1 LRADI
6 YQQAPKQNHHWRSN
20 LMSTV
25 LLLNNEDVEKL
36 LTIENTIRALHEAYL
51 ELDKGQTANRPRTF
65 TFSPTNNGRFVANT
79 HEGIIRAKGVYD
91 IRIVTHSRPDP
102 TVDPTR
108 VNYFHGALNCS
119 LDMLYDIHSG
129 DLLAIIHDGYLQKM
143 RVQATNAIAA
153 RYMARK
159 DTRSMALIGSGWQAS
174 AAIESMRFVRP
185 IQKVN
190 VFSRN
195 EENRKSF
202 VQRMRSMY
210 KDMDI
215 QDFDTAE
222 QAVRGTDTV
231 VAATTSKIPVCK
243 GEWIEKGMHLTGILP
258 YEFDLD
264 CYRKADHIVIFN
276 RLHGRDYG
284 LSRGPEEEPLDIP
297 PHAELLK
304 NTPEIADLISEKVP
318 GRMGRDQITIFAN
331 GGHGWGHDGG
341 PGYGI
346 QFAAMAKL
354 VYDLAKSRDVGRQ
367 LPLDWFQQNVNS

>member
-1 LRADI
+1 
-6 YQQAPKQNHHWRSN
+6 
-20 LMSTV
+20 MV
-25 LLLNNEDVEKL
+25 LLINNEDVERL
-36 LTIENTIRALHEAYL
+36 LTIKEVMRVLDEAYL
-51 ELDKGQTANRPRTF
+51 DLDKGLTANRPRTF
-65 TFSPTNNGRFVANT
+65 TFSPTDNGRFVANT
-79 HEGIIRAKGVYD
+79 HEGLMRNKGVYD

-102 TVDPTR
+102 TVDPTK

-119 LDMLYDIHSG
+119 LDLLYDINSG

-159 DTRSMALIGSGWQAS
+159 NTKSMALIGSGWQAT

-195 EENRKSF
+195 IENRKTF
-202 VQRMRSMY
+202 VQQMRSVY

-215 QDFDTAE
+215 QDFDSAE
-222 QAVRGTDTV
+222 QAVRGTDMV
-231 VAATTSKIPVCK
+231 VAATNSKAPVCK
-243 GEWIEKGMHLTGILP
+243 GEWIEKGMHLTGVLP

-264 CYRKADHIVIFN
+264 CYKKADYIVTFN
-276 RLHGRDYG
+276 RLHGRDYT
-284 LSRGPEEEPLDIP
+284 LRRGPEEEPLDIP
-297 PHAELLK
+297 PHAELIK
-304 NTPEIADLISEKVP
+304 GTPEIADLVSEKVP
-318 GRMGRDQITIFAN
+318 GRKNDDQITIFAN

-346 QFAAMAKL
+346 QFTAMAKL
-354 VYDLAKSRDVGRQ
+354 IYDLAKERGIGRQ
-367 LPLDWFQQNVNS
+367 LPLEWFQQDVNS

>member
-1 LRADI
+1 
-6 YQQAPKQNHHWRSN
+6 
-20 LMSTV
+20 MV
-25 LLLNNEDVEKL
+25 LLINNEDVENL
-36 LTIENTIRALHEAYL
+36 LTIKDVMRVLDDVYL
-51 ELDKGQTANRPRTF
+51 DLDQGLTANRPRTF
-65 TFSPTNNGRFVANT
+65 TFSPTDNGRFVANT
-79 HEGIIRAKGVYD
+79 HEGLIRNKGVYD

-119 LDMLYDIHSG
+119 LDLLYDINSG

-153 RYMARK
+153 RYMAK
-159 DTRSMALIGSGWQAS
+159 KNSTSMALIGSGWQAT

-195 EENRKSF
+195 VENRKKF
-202 VQRMRSMY
+202 VQRMRVVY

-215 QDFDTAE
+215 QDFDAAE
-222 QAVRGTDTV
+222 QAVRGTDMV
-231 VAATTSKIPVCK
+231 VAATTSKVPVCQ
-243 GEWIEKGMHLTGILP
+243 GEWIEKGMHLTGVLP

-264 CYRKADHIVIFN
+264 CYKKADYIVIFN
-276 RLHGRDYG
+276 RLHGRDYT
-284 LSRGPEEEPLDIP
+284 LRRGPEEEPLDIP
-297 PHAELLK
+297 PHAELLQGA
-304 NTPEIADLISEKVP
+304 PEIADLVSNKVP
-318 GRMGRDQITIFAN
+318 GRKNDDQITIFAN

-346 QFAAMAKL
+346 QFTAMAKL
-354 VYDLAKSRDVGRQ
+354 IYDLAKERGVGRQ
-367 LPLDWFQQNVNS
+367 LPLEWFQQDVNS

>member
-1 LRADI
+1 MA
-6 YQQAPKQNHHWRSN
+6 
-20 LMSTV
+20 TVV
-25 LLLNNEDVEKL
+25 LLDNADVEKV
-36 LTIENTIRALHEAYL
+36 LTIKDTIRVLDEAYL

-65 TFSPTNNGRFVANT
+65 TFSPTENGRFVANT
-79 HEGIIRAKGVYD
+79 HEGLIRNKGVYD

-102 TVDPTR
+102 TVDPTK

-119 LDMLYDIHSG
+119 LDLLYDITNG

-153 RYMARK
+153 RYMAK
-159 DTRSMALIGSGWQAS
+159 KKTKSMALIGSGWQAT

-195 EENRKSF
+195 VENRKTF
-202 VQRMRSMY
+202 VQQMRAVY

-222 QAVRGTDTV
+222 QAVRGTDMV
-231 VAATTSKIPVCK
+231 VAATNSKVPVCK
-243 GEWIEKGMHLTGILP
+243 GEWVEKGMHLTGVLP

-264 CYRKADHIVIFN
+264 CYKKADHIVIFN
-276 RLHGRDYG
+276 RLHGRDYT
-284 LSRGPEEEPLDIP
+284 LRRGPEEEPLDIP
-297 PHAELLK
+297 PHAELIK
-304 NTPEIADLISEKVP
+304 DVPEIADLVSEKVP
-318 GRMGRDQITIFAN
+318 GRKTDDQITIFAN

-346 QFAAMAKL
+346 QFTAMAKL
-354 VYDLAKSRDVGRQ
+354 IYDLAKERGVGRQ
-367 LPLDWFQQNVNS
+367 LPLEWFQQDVNS